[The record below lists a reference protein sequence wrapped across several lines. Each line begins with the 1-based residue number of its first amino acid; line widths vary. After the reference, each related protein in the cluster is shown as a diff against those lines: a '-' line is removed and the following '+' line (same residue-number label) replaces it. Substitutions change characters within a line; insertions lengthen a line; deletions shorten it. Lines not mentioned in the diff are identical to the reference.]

1 MKDKE
6 VKACHILI
14 ELLKK
19 YDRFETTVI
28 GSSDNSLNET
38 LLKMD
43 KRVALFCS
51 EWDVIKILVCYMIG
65 LLPYLDIQREAFQI
79 SYMSSEFI
87 KMKYEERKE
96 AKSMKTKIFL
106 TLWIYIGQLFDYI
119 CTPCF
124 THL

>member
-1 MKDKE
+1 M
-6 VKACHILI
+6 I

-65 LLPYLDIQREAFQI
+65 LLPYLDIQRESFQI